1 VTEVIGV
8 WSIGQLWRYPT
19 KSMLGEQIDTVTLGE
34 NGVAGDR
41 AYALLDVA
49 TGRIVSAKR
58 PGHFARLL
66 DCSATTSM
74 DGEALAAMVTLP
86 DGSTLRMD
94 DPETERRLTALLGR
108 EVRVVTTAPAGSTYE
123 MMFPDVE
130 GAAPDEFAEM
140 THIEER
146 DADGPVSAVAVGLFA
161 PGTFLDVS
169 PLHVIAAST
178 LAQLARLEPSTA
190 WDVRR
195 FRPNIVIDGESA
207 EPFVENSW
215 MSCEVAIGD
224 EVVLQMGPS
233 TPRCVMTTLAQP
245 GLQRDISVLRT
256 LARENRHEIPEYG
269 QWACLGTYASVERG
283 GVVRVGDRVEVR
295 APVG

>member
-1 VTEVIGV
+1 VIDV

-19 KSMLGEQIDTVTLGE
+19 KSMLGEQVDSVTIGE
-34 NGVAGDR
+34 NGVVGDR

-58 PGHFARLL
+58 PRHFARLL
-66 DCSATTSM
+66 DCRATTSA
-74 DGEALAAMVTLP
+74 DGEALAAMVSLP
-86 DGSTLRMD
+86 DGATLRMD

-108 EVRVVTTAPAGSTYE
+108 EVRVVTTAPDGSTYE

-130 GAAPDEFAEM
+130 GAAPDEFAQM
-140 THIEER
+140 TRVE
-146 DADGPVSAVAVGLFA
+146 DGVSAVAVGLFA

-169 PLHVIAAST
+169 PLHVIAAGT
-178 LAQLARLEPSTA
+178 LAQLARLEPSTT

-207 EPFVENSW
+207 EPFIENSW
-215 MSCEVAIGD
+215 MGCEVAIGD

-245 GLQRDISVLRT
+245 GLQSDITVLRT
-256 LARENRHEIPEYG
+256 LARENRQEIPEYG
-269 QWACLGTYASVERG
+269 QWACLGTYASVEHG
-283 GVVRVGDRVEVR
+283 GVVRVGDRVEVG

>member
-1 VTEVIGV
+1 M

-19 KSMLGEQIDTVTLGE
+19 KSMLGEHVDRVTLGE
-34 NGVAGDR
+34 NGVVGDR

-49 TGRIVSAKR
+49 SGRIASAKR
-58 PGHFARLL
+58 PGRFGRLL
-66 DCSATTSM
+66 DCRATTSA
-74 DGEALAAMVTLP
+74 GAGPFEAMVTLP
-86 DGSTLRMD
+86 DGSVLRMD

-108 EVRVVTTAPAGSTYE
+108 EVRVVTTAPDLASYE

-130 GAAPDEFAEM
+130 GAAPEEFAAM
-140 THIEER
+140 TDIAER
-146 DADGPVSAVAVGLFA
+146 DAGGPVSAVAVGLFA

-169 PLHVIAAST
+169 PLHVVAAST
-178 LAQLARLEPSTA
+178 LAQLAGRDPSTA

-207 EPFVENSW
+207 EPFVENGW
-215 MSCEVAIGD
+215 MGCEVAIGD

-245 GLQRDISVLRT
+245 GLERDLSVLRT
-256 LARENRHEIPEYG
+256 LARENRQEIPEYG
-269 QWACLGTYASVERG
+269 RWACLGTYASVERG
-283 GVVRVGDRVEVR
+283 GTVRVGDRVEIG

>member
-1 VTEVIGV
+1 M

-19 KSMLGEQIDTVTLGE
+19 KSMLGEQVDSVTLGE

-58 PGHFARLL
+58 PAHFGRLL
-66 DCSATTSM
+66 DCRATTAAGGGPS
-74 DGEALAAMVTLP
+74 EAMVTLP
-86 DGSTLRMD
+86 DGSVLRMD

-108 EVRVVTTAPAGSTYE
+108 EVRVVTTAPDVATYE

-130 GAAPDEFAEM
+130 GAAPEEFAAM
-140 THIEER
+140 TDIAER
-146 DADGPVSAVAVGLFA
+146 DAEGPVSAVAVGLFA
-161 PGTFLDVS
+161 PGTFVDVS
-169 PLHVIAAST
+169 PLHVVAAST
-178 LAQLARLEPSTA
+178 LAQLAGLDPSTV

-207 EPFVENSW
+207 EPFVENGW
-215 MSCEVAIGD
+215 MGCEVAIGD

-245 GLQRDISVLRT
+245 GLERDLSVLRT
-256 LARENRHEIPEYG
+256 LAQRNRQEIPEYG
-269 QWACLGTYASVERG
+269 RWACLGTYASVERG
-283 GVVRVGDRVEVR
+283 GTVRVGDRVEVG